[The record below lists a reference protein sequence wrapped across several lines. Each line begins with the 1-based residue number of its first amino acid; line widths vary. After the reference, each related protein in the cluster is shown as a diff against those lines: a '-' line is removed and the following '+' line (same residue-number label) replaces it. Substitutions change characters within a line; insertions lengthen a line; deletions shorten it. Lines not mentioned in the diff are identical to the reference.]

1 MLVRTILRDATWL
14 TPGRGRAWCQ
24 ILLVSY
30 ALLLLFTFGWI
41 AVSHGGILDPFGKA
55 LGTDFLSFY
64 AASDLALRGLPV
76 EVYDLAAHRA
86 VQEHVAG
93 SDIGYAAFFYP
104 PTFLLVVLPLAAL
117 PYFWALAAWLG
128 VTGFAYWRAL
138 RTLMPQ
144 AWSAPAILAFPAV
157 FQTVGHGQNAFLSA
171 ALFGFMA
178 VTLDRRPIVAGI
190 CIGSLCYKPHLA
202 LLAPFALAAAGRW
215 RAFAAATV
223 TVIIFVFVSMA
234 VFGADTWWTF
244 ITQVPF
250 SRTVLELGGVGHE
263 KMQSLFAA
271 ACLLGGSVA
280 LGYAVQGLAAVA
292 AAVAVVVLARRGA
305 DGVALGA
312 VLAAGSMLATPF
324 LLDYDLLVL
333 AIPLAYSANEADRS
347 GGFLPWEKATLS
359 AAFILPLV
367 SRSVASLTGVP
378 LGPVVM
384 AALFAIVFR
393 RAWLKTHSQEGS
405 GKVVFQAPQAHET
418 RGASK

>member
-1 MLVRTILRDATWL
+1 MLVRTVLRDATWL
-14 TPGRGRAWCQ
+14 TPSRGRAWCQ
-24 ILLVSY
+24 VLLVGY
-30 ALLLLFTFGWI
+30 ALLLLLTFGWI
-41 AVSHGGILDPFGKA
+41 AVSHGGVLDPFGKT

-104 PTFLLVVLPLAAL
+104 PTFLLVVLPLAVL
-117 PYFWALAAWLG
+117 PYLWALIAWL
-128 VTGFAYWRAL
+128 VMTGFAYWRAL

-157 FQTVGHGQNAFLSA
+157 LQTVGHGQNAFLSA
-171 ALFGFMA
+171 ALFGFVA
-178 VTLDRRPIVAGI
+178 VTLDRRPIVAGV
-190 CIGSLCYKPHLA
+190 CIGLLCYKPHLA

-215 RAFAAATV
+215 RAFAAATATV
-223 TVIIFVFVSMA
+223 TIFVFVSVV
-234 VFGADTWWTF
+234 VFGADTWWAF
-244 ITQVPF
+244 MSQMPF
-250 SRTVLELGGVGHE
+250 SRKVLELGGVGHE

-271 ACLLGGSVA
+271 ARFLGGSVVLA
-280 LGYAVQGLAAVA
+280 YAVQGLVASA
-292 AAVAVVVLARRGA
+292 AAVAVVALARRGA

-312 VLAAGSMLATPF
+312 VLAVGSMLATPF
-324 LLDYDLLVL
+324 LLDYDLLLL

-347 GGFLPWEKATLS
+347 GGFLPWEKVTLS

-367 SRSVASLTGVP
+367 SRSVASLTGIP

-384 AALFAIVFR
+384 IALFTIVFR
-393 RAWLKTHSQEGS
+393 RAWLRTYSRDGS
-405 GKVVFQAPQAHET
+405 GKVVLQAHEA
-418 RGASK
+418 RNASN